1 MKRLILIA
9 SIMLGGLTIS
19 QAYRQ
24 TETTHIEKQQEQEW
38 QRGQT
43 ITLRPGQSA
52 DELAA
57 LFAITPIDEATE
69 KRMREGGSYKDECP
83 IPLADLRY
91 LHLVHYDYDGR
102 IVCGEMVCHKIIAQK
117 LIDVFTELFLA
128 HYPIASIR
136 LIDDFGANDEVS
148 MSHNNSS
155 CFCYRAVTGGKTL
168 SRHARG
174 LAVATRNVP
183 GIAEAIRAGSMAI
196 TKRAMLSRGVSV
208 LRHSTLIVNL
218 PGSKKAVEEALE
230 MVLPTLEH
238 GIRLAKGTD
247 GECGRT

>member
-91 LHLVHYDYDGR
+91 LHLVHYDYDER

-174 LAVATRNVP
+174 LAVDINPLHNPYVKINAQG
-183 GIAEAIRAGSMAI
+183 GILKVEPNTPEAKAYA
-196 TKRAMLSRGVSV
+196 KRTPRKAHMID
-208 LRHSTLIVNL
+208 HSDACY
-218 PGSKKAVEEALE
+218 KAFTQQGFFWGGAWR
-230 MVLPTLEH
+230 T
-238 GIRLAKGTD
+238 IKGYQHF
-247 GECGRT
+247 EWKR